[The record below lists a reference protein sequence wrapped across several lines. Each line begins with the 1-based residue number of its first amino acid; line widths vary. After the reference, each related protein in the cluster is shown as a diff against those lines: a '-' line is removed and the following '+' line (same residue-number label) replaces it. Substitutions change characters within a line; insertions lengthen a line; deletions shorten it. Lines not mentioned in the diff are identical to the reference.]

1 MVHIRCFSYGVD
13 EGELAN
19 GEPGD
24 ATSWTFNPA
33 DNTFTEVPINVG
45 CHGSNKFDY
54 EQDGDED
61 VICQSWGGEFNSKP
75 IIFRNNGLLD
85 FEAVKVEN
93 NAVPGQMSASAF
105 YDNDFLYII
114 YTDTSGVAL
123 SYNIPE
129 KSNVIAKYHPND
141 LTKILDV
148 TGLPLPYFERDVYK
162 DIPIVPG
169 WEDSIGL
176 FA

>member
-1 MVHIRCFSYGVD
+1 MAANGRAAALIYDNDRNLVDFIYKKIPGGTHQYPLLNSDGSYQVLFPGVD

-93 NAVPGQMSASAF
+93 NAVPGQMSTSAF

-114 YTDTSGVAL
+114 
-123 SYNIPE
+123 I
-129 KSNVIAKYHPND
+129 
-141 LTKILDV
+141 LTQAESRSV
-148 TGLPLPYFERDVYK
+148 TIFLK
-162 DIPIVPG
+162 NQM
-169 WEDSIGL
+169 
-176 FA
+176 